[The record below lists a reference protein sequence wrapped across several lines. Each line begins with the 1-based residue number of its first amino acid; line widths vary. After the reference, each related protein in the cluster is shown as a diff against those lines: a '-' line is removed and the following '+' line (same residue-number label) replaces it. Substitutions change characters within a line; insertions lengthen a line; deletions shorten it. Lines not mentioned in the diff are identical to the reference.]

1 MIQCTIEGK
10 YAYPAS
16 GVKIKLSLQ
25 NPFIKNSGD
34 HTYEITFP
42 LDIMENLDVFGNV
55 NRLDV
60 AKGKVNFS
68 DCRLLDDNRLLVS
81 GTGKVTGITH
91 DSVKMQ
97 ILGTSADAKTTAGEK
112 FIDELSYPEIDGTSK
127 SWCQMN
133 LVEVPQSVVTNGYGG
148 VKGQYVFF
156 TVKNETTGHM
166 NNILRN
172 WKPISPGNKFYMK
185 RPVLQPNLMY
195 VLGYVMSACGYTIAE
210 NDYNISP
217 WKDLYIVNLKR
228 STKIAGALPHLK
240 VKTFLD
246 EFCKLFNA
254 VLIYDDI
261 AKTVRVK
268 SYSTIGSAG
277 RTAITPEDE
286 FTTEY
291 DDDGISYIGSDNI
304 DYELEQCAD
313 EDLPREIPAEV
324 FENFTLRHYSTLADM
339 YAAVASMSEQ
349 QKMTSLF
356 LCDNTGYRYYRKVTV
371 NDLETLEDVP
381 CGFFTPLVKEGNT
394 PRSSA
399 TALEISPVPIGLS
412 EVFDKEDF
420 TALPIPFPDDYS
432 IGRCMMPN
440 MDGPSEDDLTNDDAE
455 DYMTV
460 SDVLDGGMSPEEMGT
475 ESGSIRL
482 AFLQEQ
488 SQMLSS
494 NGSAS
499 GYAYYVLKAFCDQ
512 RESNV
517 SQAWSLALTA
527 PGTIQNYVG
536 RYHTASVT
544 IDAHNQIVVKFLSR
558 ELPDPKDIF
567 IFANKPFLCSKIE
580 AEVSDDGID
589 EMMTGYFYEVT
600 GIS

>member
-1 MIQCTIEGK
+1 MISCIIEGK
-10 YAYPAS
+10 YAYPAA
-16 GVKIKLSLQ
+16 GVKIKLSRQ
-25 NPFIKNSGD
+25 NPFIKFSGD

-42 LDIMENLDVFGNV
+42 LDILENLQVFGAI

-60 AKGKVNFS
+60 AKDKVTFS
-68 DCRLLDDNRLLVS
+68 ECRLMDGNRLLVS
-81 GTGKVTGITH
+81 GTGKVTGITR

-112 FIDELSYPEIDGTSK
+112 FIDELPYPDIDGTSK

-148 VKGQYVFF
+148 VKGKYVFF

-166 NNILRN
+166 SNILRN
-172 WKPISPGNKFYMK
+172 WKLAQQGNKYYMK

-195 VLGYVMSACGYTIAE
+195 VLQYVMDACGYTISE

-254 VLIYDDI
+254 VLIYDETS
-261 AKTVRVK
+261 KTVKVK

-286 FTTEY
+286 FSTEY
-291 DDDGISYIGSDNI
+291 DEDGISYIGSDNI

-313 EDLPREIPAEV
+313 EDLPRQIPVEV
-324 FENFTLRHYSTLADM
+324 FENFELRHYSTLADM

-371 NDLETLEDVP
+371 NNQEILQDVP
-381 CGFFTPLVKEGNT
+381 CGFFTPIIKDGNT

-399 TALEISPVPIGLS
+399 TSLEISPTPIGLRRPARS
-412 EVFDKEDF
+412 
-420 TALPIPFPDDYS
+420 IP
-432 IGRCMMPN
+432 GRLLDRQMH
-440 MDGPSEDDLTNDDAE
+440 DAE
-455 DYMTV
+455 HGR
-460 SDVLDGGMSPEEMGT
+460 SFGGRPH
-475 ESGSIRL
+475 
-482 AFLQEQ
+482 
-488 SQMLSS
+488 
-494 NGSAS
+494 
-499 GYAYYVLKAFCDQ
+499 Q
-512 RESNV
+512 R
-517 SQAWSLALTA
+517 
-527 PGTIQNYVG
+527 
-536 RYHTASVT
+536 
-544 IDAHNQIVVKFLSR
+544 
-558 ELPDPKDIF
+558 
-567 IFANKPFLCSKIE
+567 
-580 AEVSDDGID
+580 
-589 EMMTGYFYEVT
+589 
-600 GIS
+600 